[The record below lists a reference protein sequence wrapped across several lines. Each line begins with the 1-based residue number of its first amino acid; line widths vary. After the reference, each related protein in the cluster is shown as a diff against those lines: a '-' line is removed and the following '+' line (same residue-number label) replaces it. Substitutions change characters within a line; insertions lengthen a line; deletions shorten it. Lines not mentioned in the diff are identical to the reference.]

1 MRDLKP
7 EIWTANQT
15 KRVEEC
21 LFNDR
26 IVSCYLYVITKYGYP
41 PPAKDSRKYLEEMKT
56 LGFKSVELEGI
67 REEHLSEMYQ
77 IRDDVAAWKSELDL
91 DIPIFCIVLPGISS
105 PIESERNEALALF
118 EKGCDVAATIG
129 AKGVLDNAPLP
140 PYRFPDDIPIVRHY
154 DEDVLRSAAVP
165 DDLQW
170 SVYWEQLVDTY
181 RQACDIAAA
190 RNLTYQMHPCLGVL
204 SATTDAFLYFCDAV
218 KRDNLRFNL
227 DTANQ
232 FMMQDNLAFSLI
244 RLKGLVD
251 YIHVSDNP
259 GDRVEHLEPGKGAI
273 NWDVFF
279 ETVDRIGY
287 DGHFGVDVGGHE
299 SRVDDLDQ
307 AYRDTAKWLDEKI
320 S

>member
-1 MRDLKP
+1 MFS
-7 EIWTANQT
+7 E
-15 KRVEEC
+15 
-21 LFNDR
+21 R

-41 PPAKDSRKYLEEMKT
+41 PPAKDSRKYLEEMKA

-67 REEHLSEMYQ
+67 REEHLGEMYD
-77 IRDDVAAWKSELDL
+77 IRNDVAMWAKELEL
-91 DIPIFCIVLPGISS
+91 SIPIFCIVLPGLSS
-105 PIESERNEALALF
+105 PVEAERNTSLALF
-118 EKGCDVAATIG
+118 EKGCDVAAAVG

-140 PYRFPDDIPIVRHY
+140 PYHFPEDIPIVRHY

-165 DDLQW
+165 DDLDW
-170 SVYWEQLVDTY
+170 SSYWDQLVDAY

-204 SATTDAFLYFCDAV
+204 SATTDAFLYFYEAV
-218 KRDNLRFNL
+218 GRDNLRFNL

-279 ETVDRIGY
+279 ETIDRVGY
-287 DGHFGVDVGGHE
+287 KGHFGVDVGGHE
-299 SRVDDLDQ
+299 SRVDDLDN
-307 AYRDTAKWLDEKI
+307 AYRNTAAFLEGRM

>member
-1 MRDLKP
+1 MG
-7 EIWTANQT
+7 
-15 KRVEEC
+15 VC

-41 PPAKDSRKYLEEMKT
+41 PPAKDSRKFLEEMKM

-67 REEHLSEMYQ
+67 REEHLSEMYE
-77 IRDDVAAWKSELDL
+77 IRNDVAAWKSELNL
-91 DIPIFCIVLPGISS
+91 NIPIFCIVLPGISS

-118 EKGCDVAATIG
+118 EKGCELAVTIG

-140 PYRFPDDIPIVRHY
+140 PYRFPEDIPIVRHY

-165 DDLQW
+165 DDLEW
-170 SVYWEQLVDTY
+170 PAYWEQLVDAY
-181 RQACDIAAA
+181 RQACDVAAA
-190 RNLTYQMHPCLGVL
+190 RNLTFQMHPCLGVL
-204 SATTDAFLYFCDAV
+204 SATTDAFLYFYDAV

-232 FMMQDNLAFSLI
+232 FMMQDNLALSLI

-279 ETVDRIGY
+279 ETADSIGY

-307 AYRDTAKWLDEKI
+307 AYRGTAKWLDEKI

>member
-1 MRDLKP
+1 M
-7 EIWTANQT
+7 
-15 KRVEEC
+15 
-21 LFNDR
+21 FNER

-41 PPAKDSRKYLEEMKT
+41 PPAKDSRRYLEEMKA
-56 LGFKSVELEGI
+56 LGFSSVELEGI
-67 REEHLSEMYQ
+67 REEHLGEMYD
-77 IRDDVAAWKSELDL
+77 IRHDVAAWAKELSL
-91 DIPIFCIVLPGISS
+91 KIPIFCIVLPGISS
-105 PIESERNEALALF
+105 PVESEREASLALF
-118 EKGCDVAATIG
+118 EKGCDVAAAVG
-129 AKGVLDNAPLP
+129 AKAVLDNAPLP

-165 DDLQW
+165 DDLDW
-170 SVYWEQLVDTY
+170 SSYWEQLVDAY
-181 RQACDIAAA
+181 RQACDIAAS

-204 SATTDAFLYFCDAV
+204 SATTDAFLYFYDAV
-218 KRDNLRFNL
+218 RRDNLRFNL

-279 ETVDRIGY
+279 DTIDQVGY
-287 DGHFGVDVGGHE
+287 KGHFGVDVGGHE
-299 SRVDDLDQ
+299 SRVDDLDN
-307 AYRDTAKWLDEKI
+307 AYRNTAAFLEGRM

>member
-1 MRDLKP
+1 MSN
-7 EIWTANQT
+7 EEGTAEPVVFQA
-15 KRVEEC
+15 KEDP
-21 LFNDR
+21 LFSER

-41 PPAKDSRKYLEEMKT
+41 PPAKNSRTYLEEMKA
-56 LGFKSVELEGI
+56 LGFRSVELEGI
-67 REEHLSEMYQ
+67 REEHLSEMYDM
-77 IRDDVAAWKSELDL
+77 RHDVAGWAAELSL
-91 DIPIFCIVLPGISS
+91 KIPIFCIVLPGISS
-105 PIESERNEALALF
+105 PVESERNASLALF
-118 EKGCDVAATIG
+118 EKGCDVAASLG

-165 DDLQW
+165 DDLEW
-170 SVYWEQLVDTY
+170 PSYWEQLVDSY
-181 RQACDIAAA
+181 RQACDIAAS

-204 SATTDAFLYFCDAV
+204 SATTDAFLYFYDAV
-218 KRDNLRFNL
+218 NRDNLRFNL

-259 GDRVEHLEPGKGAI
+259 GDRVEHLQPGKGAI

-279 ETVDRIGY
+279 ETIDRVGY
-287 DGHFGVDVGGHE
+287 EGHFGVDVGGHE
-299 SRVDDLDQ
+299 SRVDDLDN
-307 AYRDTAKWLDEKI
+307 AYRNTATFVENRIK
-320 S
+320 

>member
-1 MRDLKP
+1 MLP
-7 EIWTANQT
+7 G
-15 KRVEEC
+15 
-21 LFNDR
+21 L
-26 IVSCYLYVITKYGYP
+26 S
-41 PPAKDSRKYLEEMKT
+41 S
-56 LGFKSVELEGI
+56 SVE
-67 REEHLSEMYQ
+67 
-77 IRDDVAAWKSELDL
+77 A
-91 DIPIFCIVLPGISS
+91 
-105 PIESERNEALALF
+105 ERNASLALF
-118 EKGCDVAATIG
+118 EKGCDVAAALG
-129 AKGVLDNAPLP
+129 AKCVLDNAPLP

-154 DEDVLRSAAVP
+154 DEDVLRQASVPGDLEWSA
-165 DDLQW
+165 
-170 SVYWEQLVDTY
+170 YWDQLVDTY
-181 RQACDIAAA
+181 RQACDIAGE
-190 RNLTYQMHPCLGVL
+190 RSLTYQMHPCLGVL
-204 SATTDAFLYFCDAV
+204 SATTDAFLYFYEAV

-232 FMMQDNLAFSLI
+232 FMMQDNLAMSLI

-299 SRVDDLDQ
+299 SRVDDLED
-307 AYRDTAKWLDEKI
+307 AYRNAAGWLEDRI